1 MNFQYWSPGAR
12 SLNHLAIGLAGFW
25 DTPSV
30 PGLYR
35 KMRPTLR
42 LDSGTRFPFEAP
54 MGKRVPFQSS
64 FRNAVSTRD
73 ATGKA
78 YPVLEPNSGS

>member
-1 MNFQYWSPGAR
+1 MDPRSPLAQP
-12 SLNHLAIGLAGFW
+12 LAIGLAGFW

-35 KMRPTLR
+35 KMRPTLK

-54 MGKRVPFQSS
+54 MGKRVPFRELIPGCS
-64 FRNAVSTRD
+64 FR
-73 ATGKA
+73 
-78 YPVLEPNSGS
+78 

>member
-1 MNFQYWSPGAR
+1 MEPRNPLGAR

-35 KMRPTLR
+35 KMCPTLR

-54 MGKRVPFQSS
+54 MGKRVPFRELIPGCS
-64 FRNAVSTRD
+64 FR
-73 ATGKA
+73 
-78 YPVLEPNSGS
+78 